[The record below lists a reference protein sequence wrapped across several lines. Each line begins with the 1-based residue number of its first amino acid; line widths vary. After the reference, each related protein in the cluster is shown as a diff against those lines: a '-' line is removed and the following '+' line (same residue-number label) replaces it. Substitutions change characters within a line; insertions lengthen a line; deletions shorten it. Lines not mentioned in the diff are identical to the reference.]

1 MTMIVDKNSKWNEE
15 YKEVVKKVK
24 SYTKNELDFAH
35 SILAGDRPELFFTEV
50 GFEAQ
55 IEGFT
60 NSIGWIYYLDINIET
75 STSVILKVA
84 VHAKE
89 VEDD

>member
-35 SILAGDRPELFFTEV
+35 SILAGDRPELFFTE
-50 GFEAQ
+50 
-55 IEGFT
+55 
-60 NSIGWIYYLDINIET
+60 
-75 STSVILKVA
+75 
-84 VHAKE
+84 
-89 VEDD
+89 